1 VFTTANL
8 ALGML
13 AALILGLSKTALPG
27 GGLLAAPMFASIVS
41 GRLIAG
47 IMIPVLLLADVFAV
61 RWYSGESQPEVLR
74 PLVAP
79 VAAGFA
85 GGALFY
91 AIVGSGGRTLDVLL
105 GVTVIV
111 MVAIQAV
118 RLVRRTAPS
127 SASSVSPSTTVAVG
141 VIGGFTTFV
150 ANAAGPVLNTYFT
163 GLGMAKRPQIG
174 TSSVFYF
181 SVNLAKVPVYLVLGW
196 LVAGGAFFT
205 ADTLRFDAL
214 LVPAT
219 LAGVFGGKWL
229 LPRIPQR
236 LFTIVVL
243 VLATLAA
250 VKLIVGV

>member
-1 VFTTANL
+1 
-8 ALGML
+8 
-13 AALILGLSKTALPG
+13 
-27 GGLLAAPMFASIVS
+27 
-41 GRLIAG
+41 
-47 IMIPVLLLADVFAV
+47 
-61 RWYSGESQPEVLR
+61 
-74 PLVAP
+74 
-79 VAAGFA
+79 
-85 GGALFY
+85 
-91 AIVGSGGRTLDVLL
+91 
-105 GVTVIV
+105 
-111 MVAIQAV
+111 
-118 RLVRRTAPS
+118 
-127 SASSVSPSTTVAVG
+127 
-141 VIGGFTTFV
+141 
-150 ANAAGPVLNTYFT
+150 VLNTYFT